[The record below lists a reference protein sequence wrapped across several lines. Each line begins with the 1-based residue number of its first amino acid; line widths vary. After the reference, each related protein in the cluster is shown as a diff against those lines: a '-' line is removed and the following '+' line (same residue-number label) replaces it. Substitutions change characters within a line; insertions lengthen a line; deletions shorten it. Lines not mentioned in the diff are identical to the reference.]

1 MGMKVKLGVV
11 LGVAVLGLSACGRE
25 DPAVSE
31 PAGGEPADA
40 PETAEAAP
48 QAQPVLRDGLW
59 VLASETDGMRSA
71 MRMCVDAEVQARMNV
86 LGSQMSGGACEESTV
101 TPRPGGGWTVRSV
114 CDMGSGGRVVSEG
127 VTTGDLNS
135 GYRTEMTSTTTG
147 AAVPHMNRTVAQVV
161 EGEHQGDCPEGMAPG
176 DLEAPGGIRFNML
189 EMAEMAGRAGA
200 P

>member
-1 MGMKVKLGVV
+1 MGMKVKLGVI

-25 DPAVSE
+25 EPVVSE

-40 PETAEAAP
+40 PEMAEGAP
-48 QAQPVLRDGLW
+48 QERPVLRDGLW
-59 VLASETDGMRSA
+59 VVVSETDGMRSA
-71 MRMCVDAEVQARMNV
+71 MRMCVDAEVQQRMSV

-114 CDMGSGGRVVSEG
+114 CDMGSGGRVISEG

-147 AAVPHMNRTVAQVV
+147 AAVPHMNRTVAQLV
-161 EGEHQGDCPEGMAPG
+161 EGEHQGACPEGMAPG

-189 EMAEMAGRAGA
+189 EMAEMAGQAGA

>member
-1 MGMKVKLGVV
+1 MRVKVSAGVV
-11 LGVAVLGLSACGRE
+11 LGAILGLAACGRE
-25 DPAVSE
+25 EPVVSE
-31 PAGGEPADA
+31 PNGGEPADA

-48 QAQPVLRDGLW
+48 GAQPVLRDGLW
-59 VLASETDGMRSA
+59 VVASETDGMRSA
-71 MRMCVDAEVQARMNV
+71 MRMCVDAEVQARMSV
-86 LGSQMSGGACEESTV
+86 LGSQMAGGACEESTV
-101 TPRPGGGWTVRSV
+101 SPRPGGGWTVRSV

-135 GYRTEMTSTTTG
+135 AYRTEMTSTTTG

-161 EGEHQGDCPEGMAPG
+161 EGEHQGACPEGMAPG

>member
-1 MGMKVKLGVV
+1 M
-11 LGVAVLGLSACGRE
+11 S
-25 DPAVSE
+25 
-31 PAGGEPADA
+31 
-40 PETAEAAP
+40 
-48 QAQPVLRDGLW
+48 
-59 VLASETDGMRSA
+59 
-71 MRMCVDAEVQARMNV
+71 V
-86 LGSQMSGGACEESTV
+86 LGSQMAGGACEESTV
-101 TPRPGGGWTVRSV
+101 SPRPGGGWTVRSV

-135 GYRTEMTSTTTG
+135 AYRTEMTSTTTG

-161 EGEHQGDCPEGMAPG
+161 EGEHQGACPEGMAPG